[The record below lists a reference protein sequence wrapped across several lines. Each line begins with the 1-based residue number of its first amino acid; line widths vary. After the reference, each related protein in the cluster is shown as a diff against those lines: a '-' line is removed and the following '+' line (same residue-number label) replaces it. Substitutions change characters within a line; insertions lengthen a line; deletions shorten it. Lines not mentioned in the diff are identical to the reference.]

1 MVTLSDARIDELIA
15 EDVPYIDLTSHILG
29 IDAQAGALEYFTREA
44 CVLAGGEVASRIATK
59 LGCVVTNIL
68 PDGTALE
75 AGQSFMTIGGGRRPA
90 PSGLEGLPQ
99 RLRPSFRRGNQDPCD
114 GRRRACRQPVL

>member
-29 IDAQAGALEYFTREA
+29 VGAQPGEMEYFTREA

-68 PDGTALE
+68 PDGTALFCQN
-75 AGQSFMTIGGGRRPA
+75 G
-90 PSGLEGLPQ
+90 
-99 RLRPSFRRGNQDPCD
+99 D
-114 GRRRACRQPVL
+114 GAV